1 MQQLDRTFTALS
13 DPTRRAI
20 LSQLMQD
27 ECALSQLAE
36 PYAMSL
42 TAVSKHIKVL
52 AGAGLVS
59 IEKRG
64 RTQYCRLEAGPM
76 AQASEWINHY
86 QKFWTQ
92 QFDALAQFVGADADD
107 SEEQK

>member
-20 LSQLMQD
+20 LSQLMHD

-42 TAVSKHIKVL
+42 TAVSKHVKVL

-64 RTQYCRLEAGPM
+64 RTQYCRLEAEPM
-76 AQASEWINHY
+76 AEASEWISHY

-92 QFDALAQFVGADADD
+92 QFDALAQFVGSDANDL
-107 SEEQK
+107 EG